1 MAAVEFVKKVS
12 IEWYMFA
19 EYWKICQKYW
29 EVEDTDEYWENLVQ
43 EAEQFFKK
51 YKDIKLSKALI
62 MGFLDTQEKIYK
74 ELKTKE

>member
-29 EVEDTDEYWENLVQ
+29 EVEDTDEYWESLVQ

-51 YKDIKLSKALI
+51 YKDVKLSKALI

-74 ELKTKE
+74 ELKLKE